1 MDIKTVEELRKEQND
16 RRFKEFQRGIE
27 SYEKRT
33 KLLQKV
39 HDIRDVINWF
49 LSFSVVLYCACKAEL
64 SLSAIKFTASISGWI
79 IFTIPLKTPG
89 FPNTIYST
97 PGV

>member
-39 HDIRDVINWF
+39 HDIRDVINW
-49 LSFSVVLYCACKAEL
+49 LVVLPGMPIIVIIQAIRGEL
-64 SLSAIKFTASISGWI
+64 
-79 IFTIPLKTPG
+79 
-89 FPNTIYST
+89 
-97 PGV
+97 